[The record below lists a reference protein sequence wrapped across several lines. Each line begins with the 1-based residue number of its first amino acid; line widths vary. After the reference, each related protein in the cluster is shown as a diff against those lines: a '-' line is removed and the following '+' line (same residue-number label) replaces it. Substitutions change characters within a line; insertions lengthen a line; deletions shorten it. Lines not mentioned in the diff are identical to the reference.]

1 MCQVEL
7 NKENCSKKKFDI
19 QDLQHTF
26 SGGKYARIKAIS
38 SLENPVEFPNQDCID
53 PTLLVETWQ
62 SIMEN
67 S

>member
-1 MCQVEL
+1 MKYDV
-7 NKENCSKKKFDI
+7 

-53 PTLLVETWQ
+53 PTLLVRNLTKC
-62 SIMEN
+62 
-67 S
+67 

>member
-1 MCQVEL
+1 M
-7 NKENCSKKKFDI
+7 KYDI
-19 QDLQHTF
+19 PTHI

-67 S
+67 F